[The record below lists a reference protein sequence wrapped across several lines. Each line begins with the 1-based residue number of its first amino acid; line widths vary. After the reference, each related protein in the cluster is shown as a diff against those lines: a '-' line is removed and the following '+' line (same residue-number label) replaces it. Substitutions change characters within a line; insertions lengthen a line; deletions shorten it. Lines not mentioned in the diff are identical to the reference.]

1 MLRAVMALSLGVALS
16 ASSAVFT
23 ILDENVDEVLGF
35 ITSGEGTP
43 SKSNDA
49 YRGSESLFVESTGGD
64 GQNFNSNVPDWS
76 FGVTENPVADSE
88 FRYITF
94 AWKKDGGDG
103 LQLQLHGVPDTWGH
117 RYHGGANVKDWNPSI
132 QVQDTIPASWT
143 EHTRDLFEDWG
154 EFTLTGIA
162 FSSWDGNGG
171 FYDAIHLHQ
180 DPESPTTAVEAKDR
194 LATAWAALKTR

>member
-1 MLRAVMALSLGVALS
+1 MALSLGVALS

-76 FGVTENPVADSE
+76 FGVAENPVADSE

-94 AWKKDGGDG
+94 AWKKDGGS
-103 LQLQLHGVPDTWGH
+103 
-117 RYHGGANVKDWNPSI
+117 K
-132 QVQDTIPASWT
+132 
-143 EHTRDLFEDWG
+143 
-154 EFTLTGIA
+154 
-162 FSSWDGNGG
+162 
-171 FYDAIHLHQ
+171 
-180 DPESPTTAVEAKDR
+180 
-194 LATAWAALKTR
+194 

>member
-76 FGVTENPVADSE
+76 FGVTENPEEVLPKK
-88 FRYITF
+88 YISSSI
-94 AWKKDGGDG
+94 AKK
-103 LQLQLHGVPDTWGH
+103 
-117 RYHGGANVKDWNPSI
+117 YGAEKSI
-132 QVQDTIPASWT
+132 KP
-143 EHTRDLFEDWG
+143 
-154 EFTLTGIA
+154 
-162 FSSWDGNGG
+162 
-171 FYDAIHLHQ
+171 
-180 DPESPTTAVEAKDR
+180 
-194 LATAWAALKTR
+194 

>member
-1 MLRAVMALSLGVALS
+1 MLRLAMSLLLCIALGAS
-16 ASSAVFT
+16 AASFT
-23 ILDENVDEVLGF
+23 ILDENVDDVLAF

-49 YRGSESLFVESTGGD
+49 YRGSESLFVGSTGGD
-64 GQNFNSNVPDWS
+64 GQNFNPAVPDWS
-76 FGVTENPVADSE
+76 FGITENPGGDNE
-88 FRYITF
+88 FRFITF

-103 LQLQLHGVPDTWGH
+103 LQIQLHGDPDTWGH
-117 RYHGGANVKDWNPSI
+117 RYHGGANVKGWNPSI
-132 QVQDTIPASWT
+132 QAQDTVPAAWT

-171 FYDAIHLHQ
+171 FYDAISLHQ
-180 DPESPTTAVEAKDR
+180 DPSPPTAVEARDKV
-194 LATAWAALKTR
+194 ATAWAALKAR

>member
-1 MLRAVMALSLGVALS
+1 MALSLGVALS

-117 RYHGGANVKDWNPSI
+117 RYHGGANVKNWNPSI
-132 QVQDTIPASWT
+132 PGAGHHSGV
-143 EHTRDLFEDWG
+143 L
-154 EFTLTGIA
+154 
-162 FSSWDGNGG
+162 DGAHSRPVRGLG
-171 FYDAIHLHQ
+171 RVHA
-180 DPESPTTAVEAKDR
+180 DR
-194 LATAWAALKTR
+194 HRLLVVGWQRRLL